1 VPVETGSVDVV
12 ISNWVINLS
21 ADKHAV
27 LAKTRVFRP
36 GGRMAISDIV
46 TEKSPTSS
54 PRNS

>member
-1 VPVETGSVDVV
+1 VETGSVDVV

-27 LAKTRVFRP
+27 LTKIRVLRP